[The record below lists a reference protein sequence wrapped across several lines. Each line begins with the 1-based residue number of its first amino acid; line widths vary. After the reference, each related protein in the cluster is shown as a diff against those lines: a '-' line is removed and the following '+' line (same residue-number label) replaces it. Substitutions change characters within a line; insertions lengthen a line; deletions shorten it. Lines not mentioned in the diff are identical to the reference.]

1 MFPSELLVCFS
12 KSDLRS
18 AKLLAMQLQRG
29 CDVTNDIHRL
39 YTSVFYVIAH
49 FQKDVQLL
57 KNNICLMQTED
68 DLPTNKTL

>member
-12 KSDLRS
+12 KSDMRS
-18 AKLLAMQLQRG
+18 AKLLAMQLQLG
-29 CDVTNDIHRL
+29 CGVTNDIHRL

-57 KNNICLMQTED
+57 KNNICVTQTED
-68 DLPTNKTL
+68 NLPNKTL